1 MQAFRRLYEGFHG
14 AVDRATV
21 LRLTGACALAGGT
34 IGGAGMWLRQRSFRE
49 HTVFKAACE
58 LGGPSEAPAWAS
70 SGAGGPGGPIIRGAP
85 ARESTTQ
92 LFVGSVGPRAGDPA
106 RGAAALAEWKAR
118 TERREREAREEA
130 EARELARSFVNVT
143 G

>member
-1 MQAFRRLYEGFHG
+1 MEPVPARHLSKRRALGTMPHVRQTHRTPRVVVVSARSRLVAGSIPALRDGDARQALNRVGVRGGEKRARVELGDVDVAAEEGVRRRD
-14 AVDRATV
+14 AR
-21 LRLTGACALAGGT
+21 RAGG
-34 IGGAGMWLRQRSFRE
+34 
-49 HTVFKAACE
+49 
-58 LGGPSEAPAWAS
+58 
-70 SGAGGPGGPIIRGAP
+70 
-85 ARESTTQ
+85 
-92 LFVGSVGPRAGDPA
+92 A